1 LDRDFFTSYPEVD
14 EQEKIQA
21 ILVAINMAAMLPDS
35 QFENQLVKLASSE
48 PNLMIRDA
56 AIKSLKSA
64 YE

>member
-1 LDRDFFTSYPEVD
+1 
-14 EQEKIQA
+14 
-21 ILVAINMAAMLPDS
+21 MAAMLPDS

-64 YE
+64 YDRVI